1 MIRLLKGT
9 IESLDYGTLLLDVQ
23 GVVYEVLISYKTFE
37 SLQHKNKVTIHTY
50 HSITDRSQKL
60 FGFYVAK
67 DRELF
72 KHLKSL
78 NGIGEMTALRILSYL
93 DADTLLQIVANND
106 KSLLEKIPKI
116 KGKTSEKILFEIKQN
131 FKKFES
137 FVNSSQSETNQGDST
152 SNLAVLALLKLGF
165 DEKTANSE
173 VKKILQ
179 KQEIDDV
186 SQLIK
191 EVLKVT

>member
-1 MIRLLKGT
+1 MIRLLKGK
-9 IESLDYGTLLLDVQ
+9 IENLDYGTLLLDVQ
-23 GVVYEVLISYKTFE
+23 GVVYEVFISYKTFE
-37 SLQHKNKVTIHTY
+37 ALQKKSKVTVHIY
-50 HSITDRSQKL
+50 HSITDRNQKL
-60 FGFYVAK
+60 FGFYTAR

-72 KHLKSL
+72 QHLKSL
-78 NGIGEMTALRILSYL
+78 NGIGEMTALRILSYI
-93 DADTLLQIVANND
+93 DANTLLKIVADND

-137 FVNSSQSETNQGDST
+137 FANSSQQETVAEDST

-173 VKKILQ
+173 VNKILQ